1 MATPLLQ
8 PSRDLEDSMETALP
22 QRHAKR
28 VEDSVEMRKQEW
40 LRQTLE
46 EPNSVPSPEVHSSV
60 SAHPRRSFVA
70 PPSKHERKR
79 RRAQGRD
86 IFEAFD
92 GEMGQLDVH
101 IERNAVDRARDEAEF
116 APVHQVPPPERPE
129 PLLRGLTRVSHGR
142 PAPKGAHDHIFKA
155 SPSPPRR
162 ELAEHARP
170 PFLPWGAGNI
180 PPPVLRSRSPV
191 RNPSPSPSPSCGSS
205 SSSRGRFRRGRG
217 RRFLC
222 LRSRSPSSSSSSSS
236 LSSSAAIS
244 VVSCLCPERPR
255 VGVVCR
261 PVSPVRLSSVSPVR
275 RVLRPSVRLS
285 AASAVNYRADL
296 FMFAIQSGVVEELD

>member
-1 MATPLLQ
+1 M
-8 PSRDLEDSMETALP
+8 
-22 QRHAKR
+22 
-28 VEDSVEMRKQEW
+28 
-40 LRQTLE
+40 
-46 EPNSVPSPEVHSSV
+46 
-60 SAHPRRSFVA
+60 
-70 PPSKHERKR
+70 
-79 RRAQGRD
+79 
-86 IFEAFD
+86 
-92 GEMGQLDVH
+92 
-101 IERNAVDRARDEAEF
+101 
-116 APVHQVPPPERPE
+116 HQVPPPERPE
-129 PLLRGLTRVSHGR
+129 PLLRGLTCVSQGR

-222 LRSRSPSSSSSSSS
+222 LRSRSPSSSS

-296 FMFAIQSGVVEELD
+296 LMFAIQSGVVEELD

>member
-1 MATPLLQ
+1 MPLRL
-8 PSRDLEDSMETALP
+8 
-22 QRHAKR
+22 
-28 VEDSVEMRKQEW
+28 
-40 LRQTLE
+40 
-46 EPNSVPSPEVHSSV
+46 
-60 SAHPRRSFVA
+60 
-70 PPSKHERKR
+70 
-79 RRAQGRD
+79 
-86 IFEAFD
+86 
-92 GEMGQLDVH
+92 
-101 IERNAVDRARDEAEF
+101 
-116 APVHQVPPPERPE
+116 
-129 PLLRGLTRVSHGR
+129 
-142 PAPKGAHDHIFKA
+142 

-162 ELAEHARP
+162 ELASHCRA
-170 PFLPWGAGNI
+170 PFAPWGAGLK
-180 PPPVLRSRSPV
+180 PAPVLRSRSPA
-191 RNPSPSPSPSCGSS
+191 RNPSPSPSCGSS

-222 LRSRSPSSSSSSSS
+222 LRSRSPSSSS

-296 FMFAIQSGVVEELD
+296 LMFAIQSGVVEELD